1 MTNAVFLGTPP
12 PVGFGF
18 SQFAIAGSYGTPIVC
33 SMGSYLI
40 FFLLLANLINQV
52 AVFIGE
58 IVGRYANEWFM
69 NMGIRKNK
77 GVFEA
82 EIRLW

>member
-1 MTNAVFLGTPP
+1 MVLQLCVSWAHISVF
-12 PVGFGF
+12 
-18 SQFAIAGSYGTPIVC
+18 S
-33 SMGSYLI
+33 
-40 FFLLLANLINQV
+40 LADVINQV

-58 IVGRYANEWFM
+58 IIGRYANEWFM

>member
-1 MTNAVFLGTPP
+1 MFLGTPP

-18 SQFAIAGSYGTPIVC
+18 SQFAIAGSYGTPIVRFI
-33 SMGSYLI
+33 GSHI
-40 FFLLLANLINQV
+40 SFFSLADVINQV

-58 IVGRYANEWFM
+58 IIGRYANEWFM

>member
-1 MTNAVFLGTPP
+1 MVLQLCVSLAHTSVF
-12 PVGFGF
+12 F
-18 SQFAIAGSYGTPIVC
+18 S
-33 SMGSYLI
+33 
-40 FFLLLANLINQV
+40 LADLINQV

-58 IVGRYANEWFM
+58 IIGRYANEWFM